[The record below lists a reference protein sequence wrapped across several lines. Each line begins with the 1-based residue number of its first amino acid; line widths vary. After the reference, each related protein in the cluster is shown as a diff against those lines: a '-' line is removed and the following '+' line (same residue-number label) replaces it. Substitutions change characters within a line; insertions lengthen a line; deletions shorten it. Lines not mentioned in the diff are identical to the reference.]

1 MLGLAGVLLTALGGC
16 RCACGGGTPEPSA
29 QRPTHGLSQLLP
41 VPVGPRTRV
50 LTYNVLGDPSGA
62 SERASALMT
71 ELEEADADILAFQ
84 EASAWF
90 LDRLHEQPWVSAY
103 AGTAIEG
110 ERVSPSGLY
119 LLSRYPIERVGYLD
133 LPGDEGRAVLYA
145 DIRVHDISVRAAV
158 IHLAADL
165 DGREIRAEQLQ
176 VVFDLL
182 RDADHGLLLGDF
194 NFGDREPEDWS
205 LEAPYRDLWAE
216 LRPAEA
222 GYTYDLARNTMAQN
236 NAFSC
241 ERSRRLDRI
250 LVRSEEWREASISL
264 IGDRALP
271 GSPALFPSDHFGVIA
286 ELVLPGGW
294 VARK

>member
-1 MLGLAGVLLTALGGC
+1 V
-16 RCACGGGTPEPSA
+16 
-29 QRPTHGLSQLLP
+29 
-41 VPVGPRTRV
+41 V
-50 LTYNVLGDPSGA
+50 TYNVFGDPSGA
-62 SERASALMT
+62 NERASALMA

-84 EASAWF
+84 EASSWF
-90 LDRLHEQPWVSAY
+90 LDRLHRQPWVSAY
-103 AGTAIEG
+103 AGTAIGG
-110 ERVSPSGLY
+110 ERLSPSGLY
-119 LLSRYPIERVGYLD
+119 LLSKYPIEGCGVID

-165 DGREIRAEQLQ
+165 DGRKIRTEQLQ

-216 LRPAEA
+216 LRPGEA
-222 GYTYDLARNTMAQN
+222 GYTFDLANNPMAQN
-236 NAFSC
+236 NAFAC

-250 LVRSEEWREASISL
+250 LLRSEEWREASITL
-264 IGDRALP
+264 MGDRALA

-294 VARK
+294 VAQQ